1 MSVKEFILKELENNR
16 DEFLS
21 GEDLARKAEV
31 TRAAV
36 WKAMKELREEGYK
49 IESKKKTGYRLSSD
63 NDLLSPQ
70 GISSYLSPSIKNL
83 KIFSY
88 KSIDSTNEEGKR
100 LLNENAGP
108 FLVVSEEQTKGKGRL
123 GRVFYSPAETGIYM
137 TLVYPFLEDVQ
148 MALRL
153 TTLTSVAAAK
163 AIEKITGLTI
173 GIKWVND
180 LYLKDRKIAGILTEG
195 ITSLESGRIETVI
208 IGIGINISTKDFPEE
223 LKNVAASIHD
233 KNLIRNQL
241 IAEIVNE
248 FYTLIEDS
256 TGYLDYYRDRHIL
269 QGKEIY
275 YLYRGEKRYGKVLG
289 VSNMGELILEQDG
302 KEISISSGEVTVRE
316 NKELQP

>member
-108 FLVVSEEQTKGKGRL
+108 FLVVSEEQTK
-123 GRVFYSPAETGIYM
+123 
-137 TLVYPFLEDVQ
+137 
-148 MALRL
+148 
-153 TTLTSVAAAK
+153 
-163 AIEKITGLTI
+163 EK
-173 GIKWVND
+173 V
-180 LYLKDRKIAGILTEG
+180 
-195 ITSLESGRIETVI
+195 V
-208 IGIGINISTKDFPEE
+208 
-223 LKNVAASIHD
+223 
-233 KNLIRNQL
+233 
-241 IAEIVNE
+241 
-248 FYTLIEDS
+248 
-256 TGYLDYYRDRHIL
+256 
-269 QGKEIY
+269 
-275 YLYRGEKRYGKVLG
+275 
-289 VSNMGELILEQDG
+289 
-302 KEISISSGEVTVRE
+302 
-316 NKELQP
+316 